1 MKQEEDFELDMLE
14 IDWSSLS
21 GKDKDDIINEH
32 VNYVIISRRVVEA
45 NGAYLANIRSLIL
58 LLFTAFIMALLKID
72 NRSIALTI
80 IGLQFTKT
88 LLSRLVESNV
98 VEISKLAKQNLST
111 SLLKK
116 VKKIKNV

>member
-21 GKDKDDIINEH
+21 EKDKDDVINEH

-45 NGAYLANIRSLIL
+45 NGAYLANIRSLSL

-80 IGLQFTKT
+80 MGLQFIKT

-98 VEISKLAKQNLST
+98 VEISKLARQNLST